1 MRRPGERF
9 PGFLSLFEK
18 IICLFK
24 NYCYL
29 CDNKM
34 RQTFNLYTMANRIS
48 DKMVKAFERFNA
60 DLKAFGEET
69 GETFVTLY
77 EDAFTTRRV
86 ANFRLYKNGNLKWI
100 EIETGQLSQ
109 ENVEMMFD
117 DDDAKDWLSF
127 WRANLRRAKR
137 YWSMNTETLDKIQD
151 GEIEDKEE
159 ED

>member
-1 MRRPGERF
+1 MNN
-9 PGFLSLFEK
+9 PGFLLPFDK
-18 IICLFK
+18 IIWFFK
-24 NYCYL
+24 NKCYL
-29 CDNKM
+29 CANKM
-34 RQTFNLYTMANRIS
+34 REQPNLYTMANKVS
-48 DKMVKAFERFNA
+48 DRMVKAFERFNA

-109 ENVEMMFD
+109 ENVEVMFD

-137 YWSMNTETLDKIQD
+137 YWSMNTETLDKIQE
-151 GEIEDKEE
+151 GEIKDIEIE

>member
-1 MRRPGERF
+1 
-9 PGFLSLFEK
+9 
-18 IICLFK
+18 
-24 NYCYL
+24 
-29 CDNKM
+29 
-34 RQTFNLYTMANRIS
+34 MANRIS
-48 DKMVKAFERFNA
+48 DRMVKAFERFNA

-77 EDAFTTRRV
+77 EDANTTRRV
-86 ANFRLYKNGNLKWI
+86 ANFRIYKNGKLKWI
-100 EIETGQLSQ
+100 EIETGQLSR
-109 ENVEMMFD
+109 EEVEQVY

-151 GEIEDKEE
+151 GEIEDKDE